1 MMYNELVT
9 DYFFHPLH
17 VGELTTINPFS
28 VVVTSSAQI
37 SPFMQLSL
45 QCDALGKIT
54 KALFKTNGDPFTI
67 AGLEWICRAF
77 EREDMDINFPMTHQ
91 QIMVELKMPS
101 QYFPRA
107 IALEKIALDA
117 ITQLKK
123 RNQYE

>member
-1 MMYNELVT
+1 MMYNKLVT

-17 VGELTTINPFS
+17 VGELATITPFS

-37 SPFMQLSL
+37 SLFMQLSL
-45 QCDALGKIT
+45 QCDALGRIT

-77 EREDMDINFPMTHQ
+77 EGENMDMNPPITHQ
-91 QIMVELKMPS
+91 QIMAELERPS

-123 RNQYE
+123 RN